1 MSHWHE
7 SCAALCS
14 FENLNRQLITVIHNL
29 KMAAVMFQ
37 GPPLL
42 KVGVSLGPHSI
53 ILDPSL
59 KHHSSKQYIFG
70 KNFGL
75 ASLSMYTLIIL
86 SKHTECFL
94 RLLVFFQHL
103 KMNLKICDM
112 CTPLSDDKLEA
123 LICPRQITLST
134 GIPSQNI
141 FSRFFLRLNFVSD

>member
-1 MSHWHE
+1 MK
-7 SCAALCS
+7 
-14 FENLNRQLITVIHNL
+14 VV
-29 KMAAVMFQ
+29 AAVMFQ

-94 RLLVFFQHL
+94 RLLFFFFSTF
-103 KMNLKICDM
+103 KDEFKNLRYVY
-112 CTPLSDDKLEA
+112 TA
-123 LICPRQITLST
+123 
-134 GIPSQNI
+134 
-141 FSRFFLRLNFVSD
+141 